1 MKASKVLLRWYK
13 SFNVNYTQYA
23 DYGVKTVARPW
34 NTLLLPDATE
44 SDLPFIEITLE
55 RDVTTVVGANES
67 GKSHLLSAISKVVT
81 GKGLEEIDRKARS
94 FSRTDLCHYSSI
106 RSKNADAWPNIG
118 LEFSDLTADD
128 ATRLGAAI
136 TNRSWQPKEGGRF
149 TLILAPSSKNTE
161 DVAYLY
167 PENSEPFIALDE
179 KQLTQTRQC
188 LPQIRFIQSKAELSD
203 DIHIADVLSHF
214 GVTSAQRRPYFP
226 LQALMQAVEAVMGI
240 NPGGNNQLSN
250 ENAELLSSTKSLLS
264 AGQTK
269 LISGKLEAELFKV
282 LGIDGSA
289 IEFLAGL
296 EDEDR
301 SYAESLV
308 ETWNDEI
315 DRILNLSHYWQQDDQ
330 FRIRMNYKR
339 GSIYFEI
346 TDKTNAVY
354 TFRERSSGL
363 RYFLSYYIQA
373 KAIQLTTKDQNCI
386 ILMDEPDS
394 FLSIAGQRN
403 LLAVF
408 ESLVNADS
416 SLENAQLL
424 YTTHSPFLINR
435 NFPRRIRLVRKGDAE
450 EGTQFVGASHVRRY
464 EPIRSALGIDCAQTL
479 FMGATNVIVEGTT
492 DQYLICELV
501 RHFAT
506 PENIGQ
512 LIDLNA
518 VVLTSA
524 DGAGGPEQLL
534 GSSQWGDEP
543 RPATLVLF
551 DDDAAGHR
559 GRDRITGAENG
570 FKQLVPPE
578 FALLISTVVPHEED
592 GQQIVSTEDLL
603 PARLYADAVR
613 RYIKRWH
620 GDDIPQQVESLL
632 ASGTFGESGVVEST
646 RAAFTELLGEVT
658 EGYDKMGVLRE
669 AVALLKE
676 STTAVHSETLRQRFF
691 GFCKV
696 MRESTEAC
704 EHAQQVRTGKQA
716 IKRIIREFFIIHK
729 ESSTLFDVGVI
740 INRIERETILLGE
753 DGESLT
759 HALRAWRE
767 EIQKMRAADQQRLT
781 GKVWIEWKQRL
792 EAVKRDPLHVSAS
805 PLNEGNSP
813 EAIASVPESQTPIER
828 EVAEV
833 KP

>member
-23 DYGVKTVARPW
+23 DYGVKTTSRPW
-34 NTLLLPDATE
+34 NTLLLPDASE

-55 RDVTTVVGANES
+55 PDITTVVGANES

-81 GKGLEEIDRKARS
+81 GKGLQEVDRKARP
-94 FSRTDLCHYSSI
+94 FSRTDLCHYSSV

-118 LEFSDLTADD
+118 LEFSALTADD
-128 ATRLGAAI
+128 ASRI
-136 TNRSWQPKEGGRF
+136 SESISDRNWQPKEGDRF
-149 TLILAPSSKNTE
+149 TVILAPRGKAKET
-161 DVAYLY
+161 VAYVY
-167 PENSEPFIALDE
+167 PNNAEPCIELTEE
-179 KQLTQTRQC
+179 KLTDLRKC
-188 LPQIRFIQSKAELSD
+188 LPKIRFIQSRAELSD
-203 DIHIADVLSHF
+203 DIHVADVLSHF
-214 GVTSAQRRPYFP
+214 GVNSTQQKPYYP
-226 LQALMQAVEAVMGI
+226 LQTLMQVVETVLGLSPNA
-240 NPGGNNQLSN
+240 NNQLSA
-250 ENAELLSSTKSLLS
+250 ENAQLLSSAKSLLS
-264 AGQTK
+264 GNQPKK
-269 LISGKLEAELFKV
+269 LSGRLEAELFKV
-282 LGIDGSA
+282 LGIDAAA

-339 GSIYFEI
+339 GCIYFEI

-373 KAIQLTTKDQNCI
+373 KAIQLSTRDQNCI

-416 SLENAQLL
+416 SAENAQVL

-450 EGTQFVGASHVRRY
+450 EGTQFVGASHIRRY

-534 GSSQWGDEP
+534 GASQWGDEP

-559 GRDRITGAENG
+559 GRDRITGAEKG
-570 FKQLVPPE
+570 CKQLVAPE
-578 FALLISTVVPHEED
+578 FALLISTTIPHNGEV
-592 GQQIVSTEDLL
+592 QQFVSTEDLL
-603 PARLYADAVR
+603 PASLYADAVR
-613 RYIKRWH
+613 QYISRWH
-620 GDDIPQQVESLL
+620 SEQMPEAVENLL
-632 ASGTFGESGVVEST
+632 SSEQFGESGVVEST
-646 RAAFTELLGEVT
+646 RAVFAELLGEPV

-669 AVALLKE
+669 AVSLLKQPK
-676 STTAVHSETLRQRFF
+676 SDQYTDTLKERFF
-691 GFCKV
+691 AFCKV
-696 MRESTEAC
+696 MRETIEAC
-704 EHAQQVRTGKQA
+704 EHAQQIRTGKQA

-729 ESSTLFDVGVI
+729 ESSTLFDVGVVI
-740 INRIERETILLGE
+740 TRLEQETSLLGE

-759 HALRAWRE
+759 HALREWKE

-781 GKVWIEWKQRL
+781 GNVWDEWKQRL
-792 EAVKRDPLHVSAS
+792 KAVKRDPLHVAVSPAAREASDDASA
-805 PLNEGNSP
+805 
-813 EAIASVPESQTPIER
+813 AASEETQQ
-828 EVAEV
+828 VAETAS
-833 KP
+833 KSEI